1 MHAKLVCETGC
12 TPSPPPPAPRLR
24 LRVYRCSSGKNEIC
38 GTQNWC
44 HFCDTTFWV
53 WDPPSSLLRHPCP
66 HALWPE
72 GQQGCCQLLKTFAR
86 GCHKD
91 APPPPFLWH
100 PLSEIWWLPTNRH
113 RLHTNRHQLPTN
125 RHRLHT
131 NRHQLPTNRHRLST
145 GRHRGAYWTLR
156 VFFFFFHCGT
166 P

>member
-1 MHAKLVCETGC
+1 MHAKLVCAR
-12 TPSPPPPAPRLR
+12 PAAPPPRPPAPRLR

-44 HFCDTTFWV
+44 HFCATTFWV

-91 APPPPFLWH
+91 AHPPPPLFFYFLLWH
-100 PLSEIWWLPTNRH
+100 PLSEVWWLPTNRH
-113 RLHTNRHQLPTN
+113 RLPTN
-125 RHRLHT
+125 RHRLY
-131 NRHQLPTNRHRLST
+131 TNRHRLPTNHHRLSY
-145 GRHRGAYWTLR
+145 GRHRRAYETLR
-156 VFFFFFHCGT
+156 VFFFYCGT